1 MEYDEILEA
10 INANDIAKL
19 QQIVTANKI
28 DINVD
33 FVSFCVATYYNIAMM
48 LASYIS
54 MYILTNMYYFD
65 ISCTGMDSIACCSL
79 V

>member
-28 DINVD
+28 DINIAI
-33 FVSFCVATYYNIAMM
+33 VSFLC
-48 LASYIS
+48 SYILQYRYEAS
-54 MYILTNMYYFD
+54 
-65 ISCTGMDSIACCSL
+65 
-79 V
+79 